1 MMQLEPGVTI
11 LDEKKFVHAH
21 MSYIDNNQQE
31 ERKRFI
37 SPYQR
42 RIDLFMRLKGIID
55 LDELR
60 NIYQIKR
67 PKK

>member
-1 MMQLEPGVTI
+1 MMQLEPGVKI
-11 LDEKKFVHAH
+11 LDEKKFVRAH
-21 MSYIDNNQQE
+21 MSFIDNNQAE

-42 RIDLFMRLKGIID
+42 RINLFMRSKGILD